1 MILHIMQAKTLCEI
15 SQYPFPGFY
24 KLVEVNENDIAH
36 FLFKYI
42 DTRIQL

>member
-24 KLVEVNENDIAH
+24 KLVEVNENADST
-36 FLFKYI
+36 LKCNG
-42 DTRIQL
+42 